1 MTANVTRTWS
11 GGPGE
16 QGYGYCRALRSAGL
30 VFVSGCTAAGDP
42 AVLDAGD
49 AAAQFE
55 VAARTALAALA
66 DLGAGVAD
74 VVRTRIYL
82 VDRADADAVGAA
94 HQRVFGS
101 HPPAATMVVVAGL
114 IDTRMRVE
122 LEVEAAS

>member
-1 MTANVTRTWS
+1 MTAHVTRTWS
-11 GGPGE
+11 GGPWE
-16 QGYGYCRALRSAGL
+16 QRYGYCRALRSAGL

-42 AVLDAGD
+42 TVLDTGD

-55 VAARTALAALA
+55 VAAGTALAALA

-94 HQRVFGS
+94 HQRVFGA

-114 IDTRMRVE
+114 IDARMRVE
-122 LEVEAAS
+122 MDLEAVS